1 MFLLHVL
8 VGSGLGEGSVD
19 CGVRAVLCQKIK
31 NKKIAIRWADRRNN
45 KHGGLERRLNKY
57 KGRETGRKRG
67 QIRC

>member
-31 NKKIAIRWADRRNN
+31 NKKSPSA
-45 KHGGLERRLNKY
+45 
-57 KGRETGRKRG
+57 G
-67 QIRC
+67 QIDTGDWKDD

>member
-19 CGVRAVLCQKIK
+19 CGVRAVRVKKKIL
-31 NKKIAIRWADRRNN
+31 KIAIRWADRRNN